1 VVAALCRAC
10 VLRSIRQTGADH
22 LHERRTAVEKESCCV
37 NRASHMFLAIV
48 VASPQLCLWLAIAVW
63 RGWL

>member
-22 LHERRTAVEKESCCV
+22 LHERRTAVEKAPCCV
-37 NRASHMFLAIV
+37 NPASHMFFAIV
-48 VASPQLCLWLAIAVW
+48 VASP
-63 RGWL
+63 